1 MNAGCPTRQPTGGL
15 VEGLKWGITR
25 RRHRLNRGPA
35 TGRIRSFRPSR
46 RRCCTCHTHHSY
58 PNHVERIA
66 LALGSDEPRRKV
78 VGVFVCRLDASG
90 TDRPNKIV
98 TMAGYVGFLPEW
110 SDFEIKA
117 REVCAR
123 ENVSVL
129 HAKEFYDTKG
139 DFAGWSRY
147 KKESFVRE
155 IHDLSLGRL
164 ELGISF
170 SVEKSAFLKGK
181 REHKVAHNESAF
193 GFCFRSIAY
202 GLMHDVVVSEVLKKG
217 ENLTF
222 ILESGDQNGEDA
234 HRIFNWLKGLNS
246 TFDRALYSFGFAD
259 KRSSVGLQWAD
270 FLAVT
275 TRRYADAY
283 KRLGRYPEE
292 PKIISI
298 LRDRIYMIDHVA
310 ESFVLV
316 PKRGRRA

>member
-1 MNAGCPTRQPTGGL
+1 
-15 VEGLKWGITR
+15 
-25 RRHRLNRGPA
+25 
-35 TGRIRSFRPSR
+35 
-46 RRCCTCHTHHSY
+46 
-58 PNHVERIA
+58 
-66 LALGSDEPRRKV
+66 

-110 SDFEIKA
+110 NDFEIKA

-129 HAKEFYDTKG
+129 HAKEFCDTKG

-234 HRIFNWLKGLNS
+234 HRIFNWLKRLNS

-283 KRLGRYPEE
+283 KTARQISRRTKDYFDFTRSDLYDRSCGRVVRPCTEARERRLKARSNAFRPWSDSSASTSRAMSAKTSLDRLAENGRL
-292 PKIISI
+292 I
-298 LRDRIYMIDHVA
+298 LPLTAA
-310 ESFVLV
+310 EFPAGDVRHGAVSH
-316 PKRGRRA
+316 RALG